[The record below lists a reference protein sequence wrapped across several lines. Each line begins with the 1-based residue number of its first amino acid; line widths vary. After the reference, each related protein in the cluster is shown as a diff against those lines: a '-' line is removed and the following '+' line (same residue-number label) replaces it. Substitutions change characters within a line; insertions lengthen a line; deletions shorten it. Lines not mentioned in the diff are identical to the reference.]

1 MSTETEKKC
10 PNEAFNS
17 FENKINTV
25 IEKHMPLKKLSHR
38 ELKWKNKPWITIG
51 IQKSMKRRDK
61 LYKKFIKAKNEVI
74 KNDYFV
80 KYKHLRN
87 KIVTLCRISKKLHY
101 SKFFTENVNNL
112 RNTWKGI
119 KSIINIKST
128 HKQESISLMH
138 NNEILSDPTMNIF
151 HQLLVN
157 CKVKCIIL
165 TTILINILE
174 REITTAF

>member
-1 MSTETEKKC
+1 
-10 PNEAFNS
+10 
-17 FENKINTV
+17 
-25 IEKHMPLKKLSHR
+25 
-38 ELKWKNKPWITIG
+38 
-51 IQKSMKRRDK
+51 MKRRDK

-80 KYKHLRN
+80 KYKLLRN

-128 HKQESISLMH
+128 HKHFFNAQ
-138 NNEILSDPTMNIF
+138 
-151 HQLLVN
+151 
-157 CKVKCIIL
+157 
-165 TTILINILE
+165 
-174 REITTAF
+174 